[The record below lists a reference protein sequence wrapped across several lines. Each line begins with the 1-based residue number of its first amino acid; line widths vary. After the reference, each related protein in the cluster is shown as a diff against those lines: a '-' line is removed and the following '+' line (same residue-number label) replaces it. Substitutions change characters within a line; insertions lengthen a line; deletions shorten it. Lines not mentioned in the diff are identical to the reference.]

1 MECPMEVKCQV
12 SLLAPVYLILKHETQ
27 FLLHCQISFYAQW
40 TFCSWRGN
48 CSQAQGTQAPVPN
61 ISNNVMWYTLH
72 CNIQM
77 PLNLQW
83 SHILRK
89 PSLCLT
95 YWTSWLSHSILE
107 RVGPLPFWS
116 CCWFGAA
123 VHCHC
128 LLYHNSIIL
137 NLASLE
143 KKIKICNKI
152 STTQYHFCTIFE
164 LACCKSKMRDYLC
177 MPWSLLGAM
186 TNCFRLV
193 DL

>member
-27 FLLHCQISFYAQW
+27 FLLHCKISFYAQW

-61 ISNNVMWYTLH
+61 ISNDVMWYTLH
-72 CNIQM
+72 CNVQM

-107 RVGPLPFWS
+107 RVGPLLFWS

-128 LLYHNSIIL
+128 PLYHNSITL

-143 KKIKICNKI
+143 KRSKSVIRFLLHN
-152 STTQYHFCTIFE
+152 TTFAPFLSWHVVSWKWETTCV
-164 LACCKSKMRDYLC
+164 C
-177 MPWSLLGAM
+177 LGLSWVLWQTA
-186 TNCFRLV
+186 L
-193 DL
+193 D